1 MNSSCNSAE
10 KVSIDDGTI
19 KALFILKRSKDL
31 ESLCEYYTNSNN
43 IDDTRLSLL
52 KHVTS
57 SLPLGNIPSNKQ
69 LCVVH
74 CIYQAAIKAGWN
86 PNEN

>member
-10 KVSIDDGTI
+10 KVSIDDWAI

-31 ESLCEYYTNSNN
+31 GSLCKYYTNSNN

-69 LCVVH
+69 LRVVY
-74 CIYQAAIKAGWN
+74 CIYQDAIKAGWS